1 MTGLPVAQRPV
12 AKPNHAKPARATSP
26 FAGLRGWLRGLFGRR
41 NGDAS
46 VREAIEELIEESD
59 TTPAAIDPDE
69 RTLLVNIL
77 RLHEVTAADVMLPR
91 AEIVATDIET
101 SIDDIIDLMARDAH
115 SRVPVFRETLDDVVG
130 FVHIKDVLGL
140 ARGDTKTPVS
150 ALVRDIIFAAPSTR
164 VLDLLLE
171 MRMTHVHMAIVV
183 DEFGGV
189 DGLITIEDLVEEIVG
204 EIEDE
209 HDDEGPLMTRSADGS
224 VLADARVRVAEYE
237 EEFGA
242 FASDEERE
250 EVDTLGGILFKLL
263 DRVPRRAEVV
273 THPAGLEFEVVDADP
288 RRIKRIRIRRSTIT
302 GPQPESPGSD
312 GHGTPAG

>member
-1 MTGLPVAQRPV
+1 MTGLAQDQ
-12 AKPNHAKPARATSP
+12 AADNA
-26 FAGLRGWLRGLFGRR
+26 FLGGLRAWLRNLFGRR
-41 NGDAS
+41 NGEAS
-46 VREAIEELIEESD
+46 VREAIEELIEETD
-59 TTPAAIDPDE
+59 TTAAAIDSDE

-77 RLHEVTAADVMLPR
+77 SLHEVTAADVMLPR
-91 AEIVATDIET
+91 AEIVATDVET

-115 SRVPVFRETLDDVVG
+115 SRIPVFRETLDDVVG

-140 ARGDTKTPVS
+140 ARGGTDTPVS

-171 MRMTHVHMAIVV
+171 MRASHVHMAIVV

-209 HDDEGPLMTRSADGS
+209 HDDEGPLMSHSPDGS
-224 VLADARVRVAEYE
+224 VLADARVRVEEYE
-237 EEFGA
+237 QEFGV

-250 EVDTLGGILFKLL
+250 EVDTLGGVLFKLL

-273 THPAGLEFEVVDADP
+273 THPAGLEFEIVDADP
-288 RRIKRIRIRRSTIT
+288 RRVKRIRIRRGPGTEIAPDSPS
-302 GPQPESPGSD
+302 GPQPDDPGPVGSD
-312 GHGTPAG
+312 TPTG